1 MTSGL
6 NTSLSWQWC
15 FKNNVNMGNVQQNGS
30 STKAHPPGWDLRK
43 GRITK
48 PHSPGAP
55 VNIAETIIGHS
66 AGNVYEPYVHKG
78 SISMKT
84 LQEGLDR
91 LKYDAVVAK
100 LLPDR

>member
-1 MTSGL
+1 MSSKTAL
-6 NTSLSWQWC
+6 LRRPILL
-15 FKNNVNMGNVQQNGS
+15 VGN
-30 STKAHPPGWDLRK
+30 LRK

-48 PHSPGAP
+48 PHSPGVP

-66 AGNVYEPYVHKG
+66 AGNVYEPYVHKE